1 MLNLFNPRQMAWTT
15 PAGAT
20 YNLFRDMLRQPHL
33 LIAGATGSGKS
44 VLENGLIVTALYDS
58 PARVNFIMVDPKRV
72 ELVRYRSLPHVIRY
86 ASEPADMV
94 TALQSALNITEQR
107 YREMQRRRMTRYA
120 GGPEIYVIIDE
131 LAALM
136 TTAKKAVLPILQ
148 RLGMIARAAGVHMI
162 ACTQTVKADVLPTTL
177 TCNFDSRVALRTSTA
192 QQSRMIIDRPGCELF
207 PSPTVSGRAQCA
219 YRTGADLTI
228 WNVPYVTEAEA
239 DRLIAWWTDK
249 RHRSRF

>member
-1 MLNLFNPRQMAWTT
+1 MPTTWTT

-20 YNLFRDMLRQPHL
+20 YDLFSDMLRQPHL

-44 VLENGLIVTALYDS
+44 VLENGLIATALYDS
-58 PARVNFIMVDPKRV
+58 PAVVNFIMIDPKRV
-72 ELVRYRSLPHVIRY
+72 ELVKYRKLPHVIRY
-86 ASEPADMV
+86 ASEPSDMIA
-94 TALQSALNITEQR
+94 ALQAALTITEQR
-107 YREMQRRRMTRYA
+107 YREMQKRRLTRYT

-177 TCNFDSRVALRTSTA
+177 TCNFDARIALRTSTA
-192 QQSRMIIDRPGCELF
+192 QQSRMIIDRAGCELF
-207 PSPTVSGRAQCA
+207 PSPSIEGRAQCA
-219 YRTGADLTI
+219 YRTGADLTV
-228 WNVPYVTEAEA
+228 WNVPFVQPAET
-239 DRLIAWWTDK
+239 DRLITWWMDK
-249 RHRSRF
+249 SHHRRSWF